1 MEGSGSRR
9 APLTNESSDDRP
21 SWSPDGAFVAFMSS
35 GRHGNP
41 EIYTVNTTSGA
52 VTRLTE
58 NSSVDALPAV
68 SPDGEWVAFVSNRDG
83 GWKIYAVPSGGGSA
97 VPIAPVS
104 GIVDWVKHG
113 IQWTY

>member
-1 MEGSGSRR
+1 MQGSGSGR

-58 NSSVDALPAV
+58 NSSVNALPV
-68 SPDGEWVAFVSNRDG
+68 WPERRVG
-83 GWKIYAVPSGGGSA
+83 GFCQQPQRRLEDLRCA
-97 VPIAPVS
+97 
-104 GIVDWVKHG
+104 
-113 IQWTY
+113 QQRQR